1 MTILSKYLCPFK
13 FTCYNSDFHNFLER
27 SDKWAQLKKII
38 REIKTKSTN
47 SFDDSNSLRSK
58 RFRGV
63 SEQKKS
69 EQKSLK
75 NGIFEVLAARKMGRE
90 QKRDPFFARPKHRK
104 SHSSDFVCSETP
116 RKRLLRRL

>member
-1 MTILSKYLCPFK
+1 MGSA
-13 FTCYNSDFHNFLER
+13 E
-27 SDKWAQLKKII
+27 KII

-75 NGIFEVLAARKMGRE
+75 NGFSKFQPRE
-90 QKRDPFFARPKHRK
+90 KWGESKK
-104 SHSSDFVCSETP
+104 
-116 RKRLLRRL
+116 